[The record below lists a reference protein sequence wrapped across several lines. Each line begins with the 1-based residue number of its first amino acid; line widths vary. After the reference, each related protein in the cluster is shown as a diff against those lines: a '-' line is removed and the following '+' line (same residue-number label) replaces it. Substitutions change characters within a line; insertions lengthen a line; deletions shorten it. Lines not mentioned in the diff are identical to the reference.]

1 MVIRHLIVSVVFTLR
16 AALRMRSEFEQAVGE
31 DTGGVEDD
39 NGGAVTGL
47 RSEQRL
53 PDARRSDRPP
63 VPPGTT

>member
-1 MVIRHLIVSVVFTLR
+1 
-16 AALRMRSEFEQAVGE
+16 MRNEFEQAVGE